1 MSLPII
7 MHVNYCEQ
15 GQTISEMCEKA
26 VRWGYDGIEFRGSR
40 RGGEVSP
47 EASEAYIDEIATAA
61 ERAGLRHVLFG
72 GTGMNLCT
80 DDAAERKKW
89 TEWGLHF
96 YRAAAERIKLNV
108 CNVSMGSI
116 PRRDP
121 NAARWD
127 YHASGSGAATE
138 DHYKWVA
145 EGYRQLGAVA
155 EEYGFKMGFETH
167 MGCLSDLPEPTVKL
181 LDMID
186 SPAVGANLDYGNM
199 VYFSKA
205 PSLEE
210 AVTTLA
216 GKTYMVHLKN
226 SHPVTAGDHTEMVKC
241 PLGDGMINN
250 REFLLLLK
258 KTRFDGPLCIEAP
271 RQGDREW
278 FAQQDIAYLKSV
290 MADLGM

>member
-15 GQTISEMCEKA
+15 GQTFPEMCEKA
-26 VRWGYDGIEFRGSR
+26 VRWGYDGIEFRGR
-40 RGGEVSP
+40 RRDDDMSP
-47 EASEAYIDEIATAA
+47 ASSEAYVEEIASAA
-61 ERAGLRHVLFG
+61 ERAGLKHVLFG
-72 GTGMNLCT
+72 GAGINLCT

-96 YRAAAERIKLNV
+96 YRCAAERIPLTV
-108 CNVSMGSI
+108 CNVGMGTI
-116 PRRDP
+116 PRKDK
-121 NAARWD
+121 NAPRWD

-145 EGYRQLGAVA
+145 EGYQQIGAVA
-155 EEYGFKMGFETH
+155 EEFGYKMAFETH
-167 MGCLSDLPEPTVKL
+167 MGCLTDLPEPTVKI
-181 LDMID
+181 LDLIG

-199 VYFSKA
+199 VYFKNA

-216 GKTYMVHLKN
+216 GRTHMVHLKN
-226 SHPVTAGDHTEMVKC
+226 SYSVPAGDHSEMVKC

-278 FAQQDIAYLKSV
+278 FAQEDIAYLDSL
-290 MADLGM
+290 MDDLGM